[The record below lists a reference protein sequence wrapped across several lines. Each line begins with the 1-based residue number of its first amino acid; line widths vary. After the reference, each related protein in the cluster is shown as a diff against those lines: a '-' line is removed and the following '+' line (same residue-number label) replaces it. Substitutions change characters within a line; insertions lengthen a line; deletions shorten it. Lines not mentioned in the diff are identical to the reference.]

1 MFAHAGS
8 RRLVVGPNKCMT
20 LFAISFGW
28 VAAALGRSRVCARS
42 ALAFSGARSAPKRST
57 LFAMS
62 SGWAAAAGR
71 RWVAGGFESW
81 LPLESRSL
89 HKHAYVVVEFCGQL
103 GWWISWWIFCRLVWV
118 GGDGVVKFF
127 VTPVCV
133 TLVVSSLGGS
143 RVRLFF
149 WYHVEQFYLS
159 PCLGLC
165 LAHRFGG

>member
-1 MFAHAGS
+1 MHT
-8 RRLVVGPNKCMT
+8 CMT
-20 LFAISFGW
+20 LFEISFGW

-57 LFAMS
+57 RFAIS

-103 GWWISWWIFCRLVWV
+103 GWWIFWRIFRWIFLSPRL
-118 GGDGVVKFF
+118 GGGGGVVKFF

-133 TLVVSSLGGS
+133 TLVVSSLGGEQS
-143 RVRLFF
+143 GTFF
-149 WYHVEQFYLS
+149 WCHVEQFYLS

-165 LAHRFGG
+165 LAHRFGGELF

>member
-1 MFAHAGS
+1 
-8 RRLVVGPNKCMT
+8 MT

-57 LFAMS
+57 LFAIS

-103 GWWISWWIFCRLVWV
+103 GWWIFWRIFRWIFLSPRLGGGRWGGEVFCHPCLCRACGFQLGGGAEWDFFFGTMLNNFICHLVWGCV
-118 GGDGVVKFF
+118 WHTDSGGE
-127 VTPVCV
+127 
-133 TLVVSSLGGS
+133 
-143 RVRLFF
+143 LF
-149 WYHVEQFYLS
+149 
-159 PCLGLC
+159 
-165 LAHRFGG
+165 